1 MKRSTPRPSR
11 SCACSAK
18 SGVAILHRAA
28 ERADR
33 AGDEHVR
40 TGHLAR
46 VARDLHRGL
55 VDRRDVVFEV
65 VLGELAAV
73 RAEGVRLDDVRSRA
87 DEPEVERKD
96 ALRRSDVRLLGQR
109 SRATALET
117 SVPIP
122 PSPTSGGPS
131 ASRSRKR
138 PDMARPVYAGSEVT
152 LSTHFGG
159 AVKRL
164 RVTPAAGEL
173 RRLRSLTTGSDA
185 AAARVRSLR
194 GEGAVPPS
202 EELAG
207 DGEAGAWR
215 LPRPVPCPCTD
226 RDSRARIPIA
236 RNPEDAREEGRPAL
250 ARALTFNLSSG
261 GAAVPIAT
269 ATPGWGL
276 TAISSGLE
284 PPRRGGGRRRPFSCA
299 RSELASASF

>member
-1 MKRSTPRPSR
+1 MMSAPARMNPRWSER
-11 SCACSAK
+11 TL
-18 SGVAILHRAA
+18 SG
-28 ERADR
+28 
-33 AGDEHVR
+33 
-40 TGHLAR
+40 AR
-46 VARDLHRGL
+46 MFA
-55 VDRRDVVFEV
+55 
-65 VLGELAAV
+65 
-73 RAEGVRLDDVRSRA
+73 S
-87 DEPEVERKD
+87 
-96 ALRRSDVRLLGQR
+96 SGQR

-164 RVTPAAGEL
+164 RVTPAAGES

-215 LPRPVPCPCTD
+215 LPRSVPCLCTD
-226 RDSRARIPIA
+226 RDSRARISIV
-236 RNPEDAREEGRPAL
+236 RQSEDAREEGRP
-250 ARALTFNLSSG
+250 RAWPSADLQPLKRRGRRADSDSNSWLGTDGNQLRPGASEK
-261 GAAVPIAT
+261 GAADDA
-269 ATPGWGL
+269 AL
-276 TAISSGLE
+276 SHAQDQKLA
-284 PPRRGGGRRRPFSCA
+284 A
-299 RSELASASF
+299 RVSDRANNEHQDP

>member
-1 MKRSTPRPSR
+1 MMSAPARMNPRWSER
-11 SCACSAK
+11 TL
-18 SGVAILHRAA
+18 SG
-28 ERADR
+28 
-33 AGDEHVR
+33 
-40 TGHLAR
+40 AR
-46 VARDLHRGL
+46 MFA
-55 VDRRDVVFEV
+55 
-65 VLGELAAV
+65 
-73 RAEGVRLDDVRSRA
+73 S
-87 DEPEVERKD
+87 
-96 ALRRSDVRLLGQR
+96 SGQR
-109 SRATALET
+109 SRATALDT

-138 PDMARPVYAGSEVT
+138 PDMARPVYAGGEVT

-215 LPRPVPCPCTD
+215 LPRSVPCSLHRSRFASANLD
-226 RDSRARIPIA
+226 RATPRRRSRGRSPRAG
-236 RNPEDAREEGRPAL
+236 RE
-250 ARALTFNLSSG
+250 LTFDLSSG
-261 GAAVPIAT
+261 RPGVPIAT

-276 TAISSGLE
+276 TAISSGPE
-284 PPRRGGGRRRPFSCA
+284 PPRKGRRTTPPFLCA
-299 RSELASASF
+299 RSETRSREFLIARTTNTEIPKGRRFAAAGASAKRPCGGSEIGS

>member
-1 MKRSTPRPSR
+1 MMSAPARMNPR
-11 SCACSAK
+11 CSERTL
-18 SGVAILHRAA
+18 SG
-28 ERADR
+28 
-33 AGDEHVR
+33 
-40 TGHLAR
+40 AR
-46 VARDLHRGL
+46 MFA
-55 VDRRDVVFEV
+55 
-65 VLGELAAV
+65 
-73 RAEGVRLDDVRSRA
+73 S
-87 DEPEVERKD
+87 
-96 ALRRSDVRLLGQR
+96 SGQR

-138 PDMARPVYAGSEVT
+138 PDMARPVYAGGEVT

-215 LPRPVPCPCTD
+215 LPRSVPCLCTD
-226 RDSRARIPIA
+226 RDSRVRISIA
-236 RNPEDAREEGRPAL
+236 RNPEDAREEGRPAVASADLQPLKRQGCRADSDSDSWLGTDGNQLRPGASEKGAADDAALSLRKIRNSL
-250 ARALTFNLSSG
+250 ARVSDRANNEHQD
-261 GAAVPIAT
+261 P
-269 ATPGWGL
+269 
-276 TAISSGLE
+276 
-284 PPRRGGGRRRPFSCA
+284 
-299 RSELASASF
+299 

>member
-1 MKRSTPRPSR
+1 MMSAPARMNPRWSER
-11 SCACSAK
+11 TL
-18 SGVAILHRAA
+18 SG
-28 ERADR
+28 
-33 AGDEHVR
+33 
-40 TGHLAR
+40 AR
-46 VARDLHRGL
+46 MFA
-55 VDRRDVVFEV
+55 
-65 VLGELAAV
+65 
-73 RAEGVRLDDVRSRA
+73 S
-87 DEPEVERKD
+87 
-96 ALRRSDVRLLGQR
+96 SGQR
-109 SRATALET
+109 NRATALET

-164 RVTPAAGEL
+164 RVTPAAGES

-215 LPRPVPCPCTD
+215 LPRSVPCLCTD
-226 RDSRARIPIA
+226 RDSRARISIVRHPKT
-236 RNPEDAREEGRPAL
+236 L
-250 ARALTFNLSSG
+250 ARKVVPRWPSADLQPLKRRGRRADSDSNSWLGTDGNQLRPGASEK
-261 GAAVPIAT
+261 GAADDA
-269 ATPGWGL
+269 AL
-276 TAISSGLE
+276 SHAQDRESS
-284 PPRRGGGRRRPFSCA
+284 RR
-299 RSELASASF
+299 EVL